1 MNKILLLLFVV
12 SNTCLAQSL
21 QISTDKTTSL
31 IFPFPIKH
39 VDRGTKNIFIQPVSE
54 SDNILL
60 VKAAIT
66 KFPETNL
73 SVVTKDGSVYS
84 FTVVYNEHPEK
95 WVYYIPELKNATIA
109 TYANGIIDN
118 HRTIKGVHD
127 RKFDMSVAV
136 NGIYIKDDVM
146 YYQLLLCNQSP
157 IGYDIDLLKFYIR
170 DKKKGKRTAI
180 QEKELV
186 PLHVSGNA
194 REVKAGSFSMV
205 VIALDKF
212 TIPDAK
218 YLAIQIMEK
227 GGGRNL
233 LMKLNNNKIIKAI
246 PLPDLK

>member
-1 MNKILLLLFVV
+1 MKKIFLFLFVAG
-12 SNTCLAQSL
+12 NTCVAQSL

-39 VDRGTKNIFIQPVSE
+39 VDRGTKDIFIQPVSE

-60 VKAAIT
+60 VKAAAA

-84 FTVVYNEHPEK
+84 FTVVYNERPEK
-95 WVYYIPELKNATIA
+95 WVYYIPELKNTTIA

-118 HRTIKGVHD
+118 QRTLKGVHD
-127 RKFDMSVAV
+127 RKFEMNVAV
-136 NGIYIKDDVM
+136 NGIYIKDRVM

-157 IGYDIDLLKFYIR
+157 IDYDIDLLKFYIR

-180 QEKELV
+180 QEKELL
-186 PLHVSGNA
+186 PLHVSGNST
-194 REVKAGSFSMV
+194 EVKSRNFSII

-218 YLAIQIMEK
+218 YLAIQVTEK
-227 GGGRNL
+227 NGGRNL
-233 LMKLNNNKIIKAI
+233 LMKLSNNKVIKAI